1 MTTNHGDFIWYELNT
16 TDADAA
22 SAFYSGLLGWTFADS
37 DTDESGYRTFRTGEH
52 QIGGVMQLTEEMKAG
67 GAQPVWLGYVQVA
80 DLPAA
85 LAKVRANGGNVM
97 LEDVEI
103 PGVGP
108 FAMIAD
114 PQGAM
119 IYLMD
124 DQSGMPSAAFSK
136 HEARDGT
143 CAWNELATSDPD
155 AAHDFYTDLF
165 GWTKGDGMEMGPL
178 GFYQMYNHGDYGLGA
193 MMKKPEEFPVS
204 LWAYY
209 FRVPDIDVAK
219 DYVEANGGSIANGPM
234 EIPGGEFVFQGF
246 DPAGAFFSLIG
257 KRNC

>member
-16 TDADAA
+16 TDADTAK
-22 SAFYSGLLGWTFADS
+22 AFYSGLLGWTFEDADS
-37 DTDESGYRTFRTGEH
+37 NAGGYQMFCAGEH
-52 QIGGVMQLTEEMKAG
+52 QVGGLLPMTKEMTDG
-67 GAQPVWLGYVQVA
+67 GARPVWLGYVQVSG
-80 DLPAA
+80 LPAA
-85 LAKVRANGGNVM
+85 VAKVRELGGNVV
-97 LEDVEI
+97 LEGMEA

-108 FAMIAD
+108 FAMITD

-119 IYLMD
+119 LYLID
-124 DQSGMPSAAFSK
+124 DQSGEQSAAFSK
-136 HEARDGT
+136 HEPQDGT

-155 AAHDFYTDLF
+155 AADTFYHDLF

-178 GFYQMYNHGDYGLGA
+178 GFYQMYNHDDYGLGA
-193 MMKKPEEFPVS
+193 MMKKPDEMPMP

-234 EIPGGEFVFQGF
+234 EIPGGDFVFQGF

-257 KRNC
+257 KRSS